1 MKLNCKA
8 GDLAV
13 VVKSEAG
20 NEGKIVRCLRYLGYQ
35 LWRDRDNSPLCRPT
49 WEIDQGL
56 YSLDG
61 SLRSEICDDQL
72 RPIRDPGDDAKDES
86 LSWLPPVPND
96 ISAEDPQDL
105 REALKQWAEEQR

>member
-1 MKLNCKA
+1 MTRCRV

-13 VVKSEAG
+13 IVKSYCG
-20 NEGKIVRCLRYLGYQ
+20 NEGKVVRCLRYLGQ
-35 LWRDRDNSPLCRPT
+35 RPWRGPDDSFILGPT

-56 YSLDG
+56 LGLDG
-61 SLRSEICDDQL
+61 SIYNEICDDQL